1 MNNKIF
7 DVKFLDNTTAI
18 IEGKDLN
25 SAFENHFGEHS
36 QLMQEFYYSHTE
48 ITNNYVRATI

>member
-1 MNNKIF
+1 MNKIYN
-7 DVKFLDNTTAI
+7 VQFLDNTTAI

-25 SAFENHFGEHS
+25 TAFNNHFGEYS

-48 ITNNYVRATI
+48 ITHNYVTKTI

>member
-25 SAFENHFGEHS
+25 SAFDNHFGEYS

-48 ITNNYVRATI
+48 ITNNYVGAII